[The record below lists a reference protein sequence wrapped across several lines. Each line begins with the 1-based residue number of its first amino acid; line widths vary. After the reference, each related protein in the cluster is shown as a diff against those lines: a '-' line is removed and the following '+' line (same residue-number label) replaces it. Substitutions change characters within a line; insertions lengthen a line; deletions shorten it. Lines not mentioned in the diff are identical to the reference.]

1 MGKAGFEPAMTKVS
15 RFTVCRLEPLSHF
28 PFIHTPCAKQKIL
41 GITQSVFLFEEMK
54 ATHTCV
60 KKYVF
65 VKRCFLCCACAPV

>member
-1 MGKAGFEPAMTKVS
+1 
-15 RFTVCRLEPLSHF
+15 
-28 PFIHTPCAKQKIL
+28 
-41 GITQSVFLFEEMK
+41 MK